1 MIMDIRQNSEYCQG
15 WHYFA
20 RFKIIYKMIDEKI
33 NGLVL
38 RV

>member
-1 MIMDIRQNSEYCQG
+1 MIMDIRQNSKYCQS
-15 WHYFA
+15 WHSFA
-20 RFKIIYKMIDEKI
+20 RFKITYMMIDEKI